1 MSDDDFASLL
11 RAADASAGA
20 RGSRPLEPGQA
31 VEGTVLQITVD
42 TVFVDIGAPGD
53 ARLDRAQ
60 IVDSE
65 GQPLLK
71 VGDRIRA
78 TILDPRPDAPRL
90 ASVLGHAPV
99 EAVAGEPASERP
111 AELPAPDEVLDAKV
125 IKCLDHGVLVETRKG
140 RGLISVRDLDLPHG
154 SDHRRAVPV
163 GTALRVVLAS
173 HESNTG
179 RLRFSVSAVSGVEER
194 RHVREYA
201 ERGSATGGSFGSL
214 GDLLSRDLAQRSTK
228 RARAGRPKAAPQP
241 QATRRPDPPGVVRRP
256 RGRGSESE

>member
-53 ARLDRAQ
+53 ARLDRTQ
-60 IVDSE
+60 ILDSE

-90 ASVLGHAPV
+90 ASVLGHAAV
-99 EAVAGEPASERP
+99 EAVSGEPASEAA

-125 IKCLDHGVLVETRKG
+125 IKCLDHGVLVDTRKG
-140 RGLISVRDLDLPHG
+140 RGLIAVRDLDLPHG
-154 SDHRRAVPV
+154 ADHRRAVPV
-163 GTALRVVLAS
+163 GTVLRVVLAS
-173 HESNTG
+173 HESTTG

-201 ERGSATGGSFGSL
+201 ERGSTTGGSFGSL
-214 GDLLSRDLAQRSTK
+214 GDLLGRELAQRATK
-228 RARAGRPKAAPQP
+228 RARAPRPKAEPQVV
-241 QATRRPDPPGVVRRP
+241 QRPDPPGVVRRP
-256 RGRGSESE
+256 RGRNSE